1 MGLFTVKKSM
11 TKLLNFDSAQIMG
24 ILNVTPDSFSDG
36 GEFFSPDD
44 AIQRGLE
51 IAEEGADIIDIGA
64 ESTRPGAEAVSADE
78 EIRRLSPV
86 VEELVK
92 RTDTVISIDTTKAS
106 VAREM
111 LQKGGDLINDISGLK
126 FDPDLAGVVAEF
138 GCPVILMHIQGTPR
152 TMQENPSYGDV
163 IEDILQYFKDQIDY
177 ARSQGIADEQ
187 ILIDPGIGFGKTVE
201 HNYRII
207 KDLRQFTLL
216 GFPVVVGASRKS
228 FIGKTLDLPV
238 GERLEGSLA
247 VAALSIWN
255 GAAVLRVHDVKETK
269 EAISMVDAIRN
280 AGMTG

>member
-1 MGLFTVKKSM
+1 M

>member
-1 MGLFTVKKSM
+1 
-11 TKLLNFDSAQIMG
+11 
-24 ILNVTPDSFSDG
+24 
-36 GEFFSPDD
+36 
-44 AIQRGLE
+44 
-51 IAEEGADIIDIGA
+51 
-64 ESTRPGAEAVSADE
+64 
-78 EIRRLSPV
+78 
-86 VEELVK
+86 
-92 RTDTVISIDTTKAS
+92 
-106 VAREM
+106 
-111 LQKGGDLINDISGLK
+111 
-126 FDPDLAGVVAEF
+126 
-138 GCPVILMHIQGTPR
+138 
-152 TMQENPSYGDV
+152 MQENPSYGDV